1 MADLTSIEKLRLERF
16 FGMGSGYVLNLS
28 NRTFDE
34 LILDNT
40 SINIYEEK
48 FSYGS
53 GSKAN
58 RLRAFWDKESNYL
71 VGKLTLAMLEYWKTQ
86 NQLYGREVTKQDNE
100 TYEECIK
107 IAERLKQDTPV
118 ENIDVLQTDTDD
130 EDFNLLAKVLREAIE
145 KNQPETALDRL
156 HTYVFKYA
164 RQLCTKHYIQ
174 ANKDEP
180 LHSVFG
186 KYIKHLT
193 SNNLLDSTMSERILK
208 SSISILEAFNDV
220 RNNKSFAHDNKILN
234 YRESLFIFNN
244 IINSIKF
251 IEDTES
257 KHDEKTK
264 AENTKKLC
272 DELPF

>member
-1 MADLTSIEKLRLERF
+1 MADLTSIEKLRLERL
-16 FGMGSGYVLNLS
+16 FGMGSGYVLDFS

-34 LILDNT
+34 FILDNT
-40 SINIYEEK
+40 RVNIYEEK
-48 FSYGS
+48 FSYSS

-71 VGKLTLAMLEYWKTQ
+71 VGKLLLAMLEYWKTQ
-86 NQLYGREVTKQDNE
+86 NQLYNREVKTQENE
-100 TYEECIK
+100 IYAECVK
-107 IAERLKQDTPV
+107 IAERLKQDTLV
-118 ENIDVLQTDTDD
+118 ENIDILQTDTDD
-130 EDFNLLAKVLREAIE
+130 QDFNLLAKILREALE

-164 RQLCTKHYIQ
+164 RQLCEKHNILT
-174 ANKDEP
+174 NKDEP

-193 SNNLLDSTMSERILK
+193 FNNLLDSIMSERILK

-244 IINSIKF
+244 ITTPVEF
-251 IEDTES
+251 IGHIERELNKES
-257 KHDEKTK
+257 K
-264 AENTKKLC
+264 AENN
-272 DELPF
+272 

>member
-16 FGMGSGYVLNLS
+16 FGMGSGYVLDFS

-34 LILDNT
+34 FILDNT
-40 SINIYEEK
+40 RINIYEEK

-86 NQLYGREVTKQDNE
+86 NQLYSREVTKQDNE
-100 TYEECIK
+100 TYEVCIK

-118 ENIDVLQTDTDD
+118 ENIDVLQTNTDD
-130 EDFNLLAKVLREAIE
+130 QDFNLLAKVLREALE

-164 RQLCTKHYIQ
+164 RQLCIKHNIQ
-174 ANKDEP
+174 TNKDEP

-193 SNNLLDSTMSERILK
+193 SNNLLASIMSERILK

-257 KHDEKTK
+257 KNDEKTK
-264 AENTKKLC
+264 VDNTKNVW

>member
-1 MADLTSIEKLRLERF
+1 MADLTSIEKLRLEKF
-16 FGMGSGYVLNLS
+16 FGMGSGYVLDFS
-28 NRTFDE
+28 NRTFNE
-34 LILDNT
+34 FILENT
-40 SINIYEEK
+40 RINIYEEK
-48 FSYGS
+48 YSYAS

-58 RLRAFWDKESNYL
+58 RLRAFWEKESNYL

-86 NQLYGREVTKQDNE
+86 NQLYSREVSTQDND
-100 TYEECIK
+100 TYVECVK
-107 IAERLKQDTPV
+107 IAQRLNLDTPV
-118 ENIDVLQTDTDD
+118 ENINVLQADTKDD
-130 EDFNLLAKVLREAIE
+130 NFNLLAKILREALE

-164 RQLCTKHYIQ
+164 RQLCEKHDIQ
-174 ANKDEP
+174 INKDEP

-193 SNNLLDSTMSERILK
+193 SNNLLDTIMSERILK

-220 RNNKSFAHDNKILN
+220 RNNKSFAHDNNILN

-257 KHDEKTK
+257 KFDERIKTESIK
-264 AENTKKLC
+264 
-272 DELPF
+272 DPWDDLPF

>member
-1 MADLTSIEKLRLERF
+1 MADLTSIEKLRLERL
-16 FGMGSGYVLNLS
+16 FGMGSGYVLDFS

-34 LILDNT
+34 FILDNT
-40 SINIYEEK
+40 RVNIYEEK
-48 FSYGS
+48 FSYSS

-71 VGKLTLAMLEYWKTQ
+71 VGKLLLAMLEYWKTQ
-86 NQLYGREVTKQDNE
+86 NQLYNREVKTQENE
-100 TYEECIK
+100 IYAECVK
-107 IAERLKQDTPV
+107 IAERLKQDTLV
-118 ENIDVLQTDTDD
+118 ENIDILQTDTDD
-130 EDFNLLAKVLREAIE
+130 QDFNLLAKILREALE

-164 RQLCTKHYIQ
+164 RQLCEKHNILT
-174 ANKDEP
+174 NKDEP

-193 SNNLLDSTMSERILK
+193 FNNLLDSIMSERILK

-244 IINSIKF
+244 IINSVKF
-251 IEDTES
+251 IEDIES
-257 KHDEKTK
+257 EFNKKTK
-264 AENTKKLC
+264 EENKNNKW